1 MCCQL
6 PLIAPIIHLCYG
18 IFAAHAIIVEDV
30 TNEEVLVI
38 DPAEGRKKITLEKI
52 KRIWDFCNNLA
63 IVIDRN

>member
-6 PLIAPIIHLCYG
+6 PLIAPIIHSYYG

-38 DPAEGRKKITLEKI
+38 DPAEGRLLSKKLRESGTSVI
-52 KRIWDFCNNLA
+52 IWQ
-63 IVIDRN
+63 